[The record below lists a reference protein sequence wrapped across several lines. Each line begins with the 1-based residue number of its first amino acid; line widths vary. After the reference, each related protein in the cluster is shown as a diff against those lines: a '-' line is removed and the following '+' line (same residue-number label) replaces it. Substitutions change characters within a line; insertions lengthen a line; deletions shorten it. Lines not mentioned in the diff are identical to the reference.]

1 MNSLDNLTGDY
12 LRNEFAKRFS
22 YAQITCNDI
31 QRLTCYV
38 MRECAIHNL
47 AGNGVLEWPR
57 GCGQPRGFE
66 YNMAEDG
73 EGMHSAFIRVDGM
86 YFTDREAISFNDDG
100 FIGFAGWSD
109 SKNVQPFYR
118 AFKSWMDEKTF
129 GTEIVRGAYPLQPIA
144 ALAC

>member
-1 MNSLDNLTGDY
+1 MRRSLAT
-12 LRNEFAKRFS
+12 
-22 YAQITCNDI
+22 TI

-47 AGNGVLEWPR
+47 AGVGVFEWPR
-57 GCGQPRGFE
+57 GCGQPCGFE
-66 YNMAEDG
+66 LQHGRRWRGNAQRV
-73 EGMHSAFIRVDGM
+73 HSVDGM
-86 YFTDREAISFNDDG
+86 YFADREAISFNDDG

-129 GTEIVRGAYPLQPIA
+129 GKEIVRGAYPLQPIA